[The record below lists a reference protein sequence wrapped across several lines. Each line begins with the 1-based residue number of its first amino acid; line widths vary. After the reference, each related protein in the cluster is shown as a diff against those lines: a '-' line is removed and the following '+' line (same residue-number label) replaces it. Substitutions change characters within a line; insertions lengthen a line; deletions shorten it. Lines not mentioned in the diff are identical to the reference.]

1 MKKFVIITALIFMAV
16 FVGCGSS
23 GNLAGVSQRV
33 DKNLPKWAGEGI
45 SFFTSEADLYNVPK
59 RENGLYACGMSESLD
74 NPRLTFAAARLS
86 ANRALAGYINTEIKS
101 AEKRITTSNDVN
113 YKQVDE
119 SYVNEMLKGARI
131 VDNYTDEYGNI
142 YSLAFISETDLKKSL
157 KGSDSEN
164 IVEEIFNK

>member
-1 MKKFVIITALIFMAV
+1 MKKFVVITALIFMAV

-23 GNLAGVSQRV
+23 GNLAGISQRV

-45 SFFTSEADLYNVPK
+45 SFFTSETDLYNAPK
-59 RENGLYACGMSESLD
+59 IKENGLYACGMSESLD
-74 NPRLTFAAARLS
+74 NPRLTYAAARLS

-113 YKQVDE
+113 YKQIDE
-119 SYVNEMLKGARI
+119 SYVNAAMKGARI
-131 VDNYTDEYGNI
+131 VDNYIDEYGNV

-157 KGSDSEN
+157 TGSEN

>member
-45 SFFTSEADLYNVPK
+45 SFFTTEADLYSAPK
-59 RENGLYACGMSESLD
+59 IKENGLYACGMSENLD
-74 NPRLTFAAARLS
+74 NPRLTSDAARLS
-86 ANRALAGYINTEIKS
+86 ANRALAGYIGTEIKS

-113 YKQVDE
+113 YKQIDE
-119 SYVNEMLKGARI
+119 SYVNVAMKGARI
-131 VDNYTDEYGNI
+131 VDNYTDKYGNV
-142 YSLAFISETDLKKSL
+142 YSLAFISETDLKKNLS
-157 KGSDSEN
+157 GSEN